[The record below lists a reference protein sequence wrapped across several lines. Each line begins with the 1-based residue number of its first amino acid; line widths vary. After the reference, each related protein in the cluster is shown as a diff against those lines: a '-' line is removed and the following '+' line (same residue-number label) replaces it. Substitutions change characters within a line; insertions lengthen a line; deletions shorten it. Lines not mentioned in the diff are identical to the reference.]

1 MLPPSVQ
8 LNSSLFG
15 EDIAYEGQQV
25 NFTCITISTDHIIT
39 WTSDHY
45 IDGIL
50 QVGFNNSIGFTV
62 PSQHTPS
69 TVATLINAT
78 TNGGVMM
85 IESRLQIT
93 ASRQNPIANVS
104 CRINNNG
111 SMNTTTFR
119 TLTGCYI
126 PLLLCC

>member
-8 LNSSLFG
+8 LTSSLFG
-15 EDIAYEGQQV
+15 GDTAYEGQQV
-25 NFTCITISTDHIIT
+25 NFTCITTSTDDIIT

-45 IDGIL
+45 IDGSL
-50 QVGFNNSIGFTV
+50 QVGFYDGPGYTV
-62 PSQHTPS
+62 FSHQTPS

-104 CRINNNG
+104 CHISNDG
-111 SMNTTTFR
+111 PMNTTTFR

>member
-8 LNSSLFG
+8 LTSSLFG

-25 NFTCITISTDHIIT
+25 NFTCITTSTDNIIT

-50 QVGFNNSIGFTV
+50 QVGFYDDIGFMI

-104 CRINNNG
+104 CRINNDG
-111 SMNTTTFR
+111 PVNTTTFR
-119 TLTGCYI
+119 KNQ
-126 PLLLCC
+126 LLF

>member
-1 MLPPSVQ
+1 MVLPSVQ
-8 LNSSLFG
+8 LTSSLFG

-25 NFTCITISTDHIIT
+25 NFTCITTSTDNIIT

-50 QVGFNNSIGFTV
+50 QVGFYDCVGFTIS
-62 PSQHTPS
+62 SQRTPS

-78 TNGGVMM
+78 ANGGVMV
-85 IESRLQIT
+85 IESHLQIT

-111 SMNTTTFR
+111 PVNTTTFR
-119 TLTGCYI
+119 KNQLFF
-126 PLLLCC
+126 